1 MLDDYIQDY
10 IRAMKEN
17 DKKSMERI
25 DRELGKLRM
34 DKLTLKVLVNEALA
48 EC

>member
-25 DRELGKLRM
+25 DREFGKLRM